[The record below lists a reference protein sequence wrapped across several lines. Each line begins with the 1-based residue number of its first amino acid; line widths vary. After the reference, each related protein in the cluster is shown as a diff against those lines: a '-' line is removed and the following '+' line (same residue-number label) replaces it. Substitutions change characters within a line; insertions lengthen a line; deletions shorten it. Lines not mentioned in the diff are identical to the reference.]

1 MQEVL
6 ENCGSSCVRTRRV
19 HLAVAE
25 SATDRPVS
33 GTNQHHLHQQQ
44 FAGPQSEWVSD
55 RHGRRERYTLGNF
68 TAARPSLRQCCCFRR
83 TQAVPSM
90 FSFLLG
96 VTQGSRLLTVH
107 VCTHKSHTHAYLPA
121 NIHRPTRACV
131 VKLLYSSVIKHQNN
145 SKTISKVLKTLSKI
159 CATGLGS
166 PPPPSGY
173 ASATDTAVIYLQRTC
188 GHRQRKPWNT
198 RQLNRSNQSPINC
211 T

>member
-1 MQEVL
+1 
-6 ENCGSSCVRTRRV
+6 
-19 HLAVAE
+19 
-25 SATDRPVS
+25 
-33 GTNQHHLHQQQ
+33 
-44 FAGPQSEWVSD
+44 VSD

-83 TQAVPSM
+83 TQAVPSI

-145 SKTISKVLKTLSKI
+145 SKTISKRKRCQKFVPLVWGHPPPLDTLVRRI
-159 CATGLGS
+159 RRLYTCRAPAATCGS
-166 PPPPSGY
+166 PEIHDNLTVPTS
-173 ASATDTAVIYLQRTC
+173 R
-188 GHRQRKPWNT
+188 R
-198 RQLNRSNQSPINC
+198 
-211 T
+211 